1 MIILLVVVV
10 VIVVLILAYNSKKQ
24 KDLHSL
30 MVAEVAL
37 NNSQVTMVKQH
48 RLNLLLILIRILTR
62 MKEEDKLK
70 AI

>member
-1 MIILLVVVV
+1 
-10 VIVVLILAYNSKKQ
+10 
-24 KDLHSL
+24 

-48 RLNLLLILIRILTR
+48 RLNLLILIRILTR

>member
-1 MIILLVVVV
+1 LRFRVVANCSFN
-10 VIVVLILAYNSKKQ
+10 LSLQFKKKQ

-62 MKEEDKLK
+62 MKEEDN
-70 AI
+70 

>member
-1 MIILLVVVV
+1 
-10 VIVVLILAYNSKKQ
+10 
-24 KDLHSL
+24 

-48 RLNLLLILIRILTR
+48 RLNLLLILIRIPR

>member
-10 VIVVLILAYNSKKQ
+10 VVLILAYNSKKTKGPSQ
-24 KDLHSL
+24 L

-48 RLNLLLILIRILTR
+48 RLNLLILIRY
-62 MKEEDKLK
+62 
-70 AI
+70 